1 MANQYVEYRF
11 TIEAYRPETI
21 PMARLAEYMSDLAT
35 LFGNRDSVHF
45 VHLEPGSTVMVQR
58 VEFEAVPKVRNR
70 VNGVRNRT
78 APEDAINAY
87 RKIDRRLRDDN
98 AEGFVLE
105 DFEKPHKIIEFPG
118 RKRRETEKLDS
129 IFQSGTLDGQLI
141 RVGGK
146 DETVP
151 VYLEEADEIHRCTS
165 NRTIAKSL
173 APYLYDVIRVRG
185 TGKWNTDDFGNWVM
199 EDFRISDF
207 EKLDTTPLKQAVA
220 RLREIKSDLHT
231 LDDPLADLERLRKV
245 EDE

>member
-1 MANQYVEYRF
+1 MF
-11 TIEAYRPETI
+11 T
-21 PMARLAEYMSDLAT
+21 LCT
-35 LFGNRDSVHF
+35 LSREVQLWFSASNLRQFLKCGV
-45 VHLEPGSTVMVQR
+45 GSTVSVTEPLLRMR
-58 VEFEAVPKVRNR
+58 STHIAKLTGGFE
-70 VNGVRNRT
+70 
-78 APEDAINAY
+78 I
-87 RKIDRRLRDDN
+87 N

-220 RLREIKSDLHT
+220 RLREIKSDLHA
-231 LDDPLADLERLRKV
+231 LDDPIADLERLRKV
-245 EDE
+245 ADE